1 MLKLHPLRC
10 ELQLHLAGC
19 DESGAPLYRL
29 YDPAVHRFY
38 QITWSAYEILS
49 RWQAAGQEVDAQS
62 LIEAVND
69 GTTLEITPADIQALH
84 SFLIGHHLVRINSP
98 QHTAFFSQMKSQQEK
113 KGLVWLVKN
122 YLFFRIPL
130 FKPEPLLKILL
141 PLFNCLF
148 TPAAG
153 RLLIVLVLVALLLIS
168 RQWEQFTHTFA
179 QYTNWQGVLA
189 LGCAL
194 LFAKIFHEFGHAL
207 TAYKYGCRVP
217 SMGVAVMVLV
227 PVLYTDTNDAWRL
240 ANHKQRL
247 HIAAAGIVA
256 ELILAVCASI
266 AWYFL
271 PEGPLKAC
279 AFLLA
284 TSTWLITLAI
294 NASPFMRFDGY
305 FLLADYLNTPNLHER
320 SFAVALWWL
329 REKLFAFNEPIP
341 EPVSTG
347 RKTFFILF
355 ALGTL
360 LYRAVL
366 FLGIAFLVYAVFF
379 KLLGIVLMLVE
390 LGWFIAYP
398 VKKELAQWWR
408 RRSGVKWNRTTA
420 RTGVLACALLALV
433 LIPWQ
438 GRISAPAVITAQQ
451 AQGIY
456 SQFPAQVVSVDVQE
470 GQWVNAGNTIAKL
483 SNPQLN
489 YALQKAQLEEQN
501 LRWQL
506 NQQSFAS
513 ELFAAGPA
521 LEQHWQAAKARVTAL
536 EAQIQQ
542 LTISAPI
549 SGRLVAKNPSLMARA
564 WIAQGEQLFY
574 IANNQSLKG
583 EAYLTENAVR
593 RVRGGQ
599 SELDTSIKFI
609 ANQAGMGA
617 LTCNWQEL
625 EAQNTQKL
633 QPSLLASTYGG
644 PIAVQNAAQKTQLLN
659 SAQEEA
665 ALIPNSSQFRLRFAG
680 CTTSNGREIN
690 QEIAGVIW
698 FNTQRQNLVQKSLR
712 ELAAVWVR
720 ESGF

>member
-1 MLKLHPLRC
+1 MQKLHPLRS
-10 ELQLHLAGC
+10 EIQLHLAGS
-19 DESGAPLYRL
+19 DETGAPLYRL

-38 QITWSAYEILS
+38 QISWPAYEMLY
-49 RWQAAGQEVDAQS
+49 RWQQATGQEIDAQS
-62 LIEAVND
+62 LIDAVNTS
-69 GTTLEITPADIQALH
+69 TTLEITQADIQALH
-84 SFLIGHHLVRINSP
+84 SFLIGHHLVRMNSP
-98 QHTAFFSQMKSQQEK
+98 QHTAFFSQMKSQQDN
-113 KGLVWLVKN
+113 KGIAWLIKH

-148 TPAAG
+148 TPAARG
-153 RLLIVLVLVALLLIS
+153 ILIGLVLIAFVLIS
-168 RQWEQFTHTFA
+168 RQWDQFTHTFS

-189 LGCAL
+189 LGGAL

-217 SMGVAVMVLV
+217 TMGVAVMVLV
-227 PVLYTDTNDAWRL
+227 PVLFTDTNDAWRL

-320 SFAVALWWL
+320 SFAFALWWL

-341 EPVSTG
+341 EHLSLG

-355 ALGTL
+355 AFGTL
-360 LYRAVL
+360 VYRAVL
-366 FLGIAFLVYAVFF
+366 FLGIAFLVYELFF
-379 KLLGIVLMLVE
+379 KLLGIVLMIVE

-398 VKKELAQWWR
+398 VKKELTQWWR
-408 RRSGVKWNRTTA
+408 RRSALKWNRTTT
-420 RTGVLACALLALV
+420 RTAFLASVLFALLLT
-433 LIPWQ
+433 PWQ
-438 GRISAPAVITAQQ
+438 GRMSAPAVIMAEQ

-456 SQFPAQVVSVDVQE
+456 SQFPAQVVSATVPE
-470 GQWVNAGNTIAKL
+470 GQWVNAGTIIAEL
-483 SNPQLN
+483 TNPQLN

-506 NQQSFAS
+506 NQQGFAS

-521 LEQHWQAAKARVTAL
+521 LEQHWQAAKARVHAL
-536 EAQIQQ
+536 QEQIHQ
-542 LTISAPI
+542 LAITAPI
-549 SGRLVAKNPSLMARA
+549 SGRIVTKNPSLIAKT

-574 IANNQSLKG
+574 IANNQGLKG
-583 EAYLTENAVR
+583 EAYLSENAVR
-593 RVRGGQ
+593 RVR
-599 SELDTSIKFI
+599 SYATDEPASIKFI
-609 ANQAGMGA
+609 ANQAGLAA

-633 QPSLLASTYGG
+633 QPTLLASTYGG
-644 PIAVQNAAQKTQLLN
+644 PIAVQNKPQNPN
-659 SAQEEA
+659 SSVEET
-665 ALIPNSSQFRLRFAG
+665 ALIPNTSQFRLRFSG
-680 CTTSNGREIN
+680 CATSNGSAVS
-690 QEIAGVIW
+690 QEVAGVIW
-698 FNTQRQNLVQKSLR
+698 FNAERQNLIQKSLR
-712 ELAAVWVR
+712 QLAAVWVR